1 MGREEGSSLVW
12 LGVAIFIGIGSFW
25 LSLGS
30 FRNPGPGLVPFICGA
45 ILGILSLTVHLQARW
60 SRPPKEL
67 EKPFWKNKKR
77 VWKVF
82 LTFIALLAYA
92 IGMEYLG
99 FLVSTTILI
108 SFLLWA
114 IEPQR
119 WYVVIFGSLLT
130 SLAAY
135 TIFELLLSL
144 PLPRGFLEF

>member
-1 MGREEGSSLVW
+1 MEREKWAAWFW
-12 LGVAIFIGIGSFW
+12 LGVGILICIGSLR
-25 LSLGS
+25 LSVGS
-30 FRNPGPGLVPFICGA
+30 FRSPGPGLVPFICGA
-45 ILGILSLTVHLQARW
+45 ILGILSLIVHLQARW

-82 LTFIALLAYA
+82 LTFIALLGYA